1 MQIKE
6 TDKKNP
12 QATKNGSFRLSRP
25 SGIDDEG
32 DEGGADDL
40 TARTS
45 FDVLRA
51 ERRNTQKKYICP
63 KSVRIF
69 PKYYRKECFIS
80 MHIFIST
87 WTASIMWQPGGKFPP
102 KGLRG
107 SVQPRGTFGL
117 YGKVLRI
124 GLRTKYS
131 LNARIPAQETGQHP
145 SCGRRYV
152 STLEE

>member
-25 SGIDDEG
+25 SGIDGEGDEG

-63 KSVRIF
+63 KSVRMF
-69 PKYYRKECFIS
+69 PKSYYRKECFTS

-87 WTASIMWQPGGKFPP
+87 
-102 KGLRG
+102 
-107 SVQPRGTFGL
+107 
-117 YGKVLRI
+117 
-124 GLRTKYS
+124 
-131 LNARIPAQETGQHP
+131 
-145 SCGRRYV
+145 
-152 STLEE
+152 